1 MILDAVEYLVEC
13 WCRRKS
19 GKLRRQI
26 LLQRL
31 TGGSSPANEH
41 IMDFLGN
48 VSDLHM
54 WHACILHAQVGHRA
68 GTIVYRMRGITRTPP
83 VPVR

>member
-1 MILDAVEYLVEC
+1 MTLDAIEHLVEC
-13 WCRRKS
+13 WCRRQS

-31 TGGSSPANEH
+31 TGSPSPANEH

-48 VSDLHM
+48 VSDLQM
-54 WHACILHAQVGHRA
+54 RHACILHA
-68 GTIVYRMRGITRTPP
+68 
-83 VPVR
+83 